1 MAGAQYHLQ
10 GAVQA
15 VTPHINDALGRVE
28 HFLAPY
34 ISEARSF
41 ANGHAAPAFE
51 AIQPKLQHIQ
61 ARLQN
66 AFQHSTASIDSCLN
80 GLQPWQIAAV
90 TAVSVLI
97 TMWVMSWLLAMYAE
111 LRETGRDIVT
121 PISNH
126 M

>member
-1 MAGAQYHLQ
+1 MAGAQHHLQ

-15 VTPHINDALGRVE
+15 VTPHINDAIGRVE

-41 ANGHAAPAFE
+41 ANSRGAPAFE

-61 ARLQN
+61 ASIQA
-66 AFQHSTASIDSCLN
+66 AFQHSTVRIDSCLN
-80 GLQPWQIAAV
+80 GLQPLQIAAV
-90 TAVSVLI
+90 TAIFVLI
-97 TMWVMSWLLAMYAE
+97 TMWVMSWLLAMYAD
-111 LRETGRDIVT
+111 LRETGRYIVT